1 MATTLLNNAL
11 SEQQQQPVVVPAP
24 EMLLHSSSLDGR
36 SNYSSSTDMSRLNPD
51 FDPNDDLN
59 RSHHLLK
66 HCLSNGQR
74 NEALLHFATDDVKEA
89 AKEISKMGQR
99 DLQGKFRLVY
109 GTATHSNNN
118 DWLRRKLYEAIGAA
132 PIKATTK
139 TKPRKTTSS
148 KPKKA
153 SPPLDP
159 LYHTSSAAP
168 SVSGGDMMGERRSR
182 RTTKGVHSSR
192 NVGITTIGGGGG
204 GGLSVAESLKRYRMG
219 SGSLP
224 GSPVVG
230 RSVIDMNRYLGHE
243 SATTSVSED
252 EAGAW
257 GSNRTRDG
265 ESAAGDGHGEQ
276 GGRYAI
282 RRRASADD
290 YLAAVN
296 GAATR
301 PQSAFA
307 PASRSMDLPA
317 VPPHLRRPSLV
328 PGAGVLPPQTTA
340 SLLARRASSAGL
352 VGFSTLNLEMFQNT
366 SDVWSSDA
374 WADAALKAAAA
385 RKAPVAAPSPEDED
399 VMMLP
404 VDLSAFEEDG
414 ASLLWNELAS

>member
-1 MATTLLNNAL
+1 MATTLEDPHPQ
-11 SEQQQQPVVVPAP
+11 EQQPIIMPPPV
-24 EMLLHSSSLDGR
+24 MLLHSASLEGR
-36 SNYSSSTDMSRLNPD
+36 SYYSSSTDISRLNPE
-51 FDPNDDLN
+51 FDPNDDPN

-139 TKPRKTTSS
+139 SKPRKAAAS
-148 KPKKA
+148 KPKKMA
-153 SPPLDP
+153 TPLDP

-168 SVSGGDMMGERRSR
+168 SGSGGDMLIERRSR

-192 NVGITTIGGGGG
+192 NGAVIGV
-204 GGLSVAESLKRYRMG
+204 GGLTVAESLKRYRMG

-224 GSPVVG
+224 GSPMVG

-243 SATTSVSED
+243 SATTSASED

-257 GSNRTRDG
+257 GSNRG
-265 ESAAGDGHGEQ
+265 ESTAGE
-276 GGRYAI
+276 GGTGDDDDQQPAI
-282 RRRASADD
+282 RRRASADE
-290 YLAAVN
+290 YLTTN
-296 GAATR
+296 GR
-301 PQSAFA
+301 PQSVFA

-317 VPPHLRRPSLV
+317 VPPHLRRPTTLAAAATTTV
-328 PGAGVLPPQTTA
+328 AGATMMGGLLPPQTAA

-352 VGFSTLNLEMFQNT
+352 LGFSTTNLELFQSTN
-366 SDVWSSDA
+366 DVWGSDA

-385 RKAPVAAPSPEDED
+385 RKAPVTAPSAEDED
-399 VMMLP
+399 VMMLSM
-404 VDLSAFEEDG
+404 DLSAFNEDG
-414 ASLLWNELAS
+414 AALL

>member
-1 MATTLLNNAL
+1 MATSLAPHA
-11 SEQQQQPVVVPAP
+11 EQPLVQPEPAA
-24 EMLLHSSSLDGR
+24 LLHAGSLDGP

-51 FDPNDDLN
+51 FDPNDDAN

-74 NEALLHFATDDVKEA
+74 VEALAHFSTDDVKEA

-139 TKPRKTTSS
+139 TKPRKTAAS
-148 KPKKA
+148 KPKKMSA
-153 SPPLDP
+153 PVDP
-159 LYHTSSAAP
+159 LYHTSSAVP
-168 SVSGGDMMGERRSR
+168 SSGSDMMVERRSR
-182 RTTKGVHSSR
+182 RSTKGVHSSR
-192 NVGITTIGGGGG
+192 GVGIGAAIGGS
-204 GGLSVAESLKRYRMG
+204 GLSVAESLKRYRMG

-224 GSPVVG
+224 GSPLVG

-243 SATTSVSED
+243 SATTSASED

-257 GSNRTRDG
+257 GSSRHQEAAPG
-265 ESAAGDGHGEQ
+265 AAAGAGDVGGGEDDQ
-276 GGRYAI
+276 HNGRSF

-290 YLAAVN
+290 YLAAAGN
-296 GAATR
+296 GSVR
-301 PQSAFA
+301 PQSAF
-307 PASRSMDLPA
+307 ASRSMDLPSL
-317 VPPHLRRPSLV
+317 PPHLRRPSMV
-328 PGAGVLPPQTTA
+328 GMLPPQTA
-340 SLLARRASSAGL
+340 ANLLARRASSAGL
-352 VGFSTLNLEMFQNT
+352 QGFSTLNLEFFQNT
-366 SDVWSSDA
+366 SDAWSSDA

-385 RKAPVAAPSPEDED
+385 RKAPVAAPSAEDED

-404 VDLSAFEEDG
+404 MDLSAYNEDG
-414 ASLLWNELAS
+414 AALL

>member
-1 MATTLLNNAL
+1 MATAL
-11 SEQQQQPVVVPAP
+11 VNIAEQPIMPPPAA
-24 EMLLHSSSLDGR
+24 MLLHSGSLEGR

-51 FDPNDDLN
+51 FDPNDDSN

-66 HCLSNGQR
+66 HSLSNGQR
-74 NEALLHFATDDVKEA
+74 NEALLHFSTDDVKEA

-139 TKPRKTTSS
+139 AKPRKATTSS
-148 KPKKA
+148 KPKKMTA
-153 SPPLDP
+153 PVDP
-159 LYHTSSAAP
+159 LCHASNAAALSS
-168 SVSGGDMMGERRSR
+168 DMMGERRSR
-182 RTTKGVHSSR
+182 RSTKGVHSSR
-192 NVGITTIGGGGG
+192 NVGGGGMT
-204 GGLSVAESLKRYRMG
+204 VAESLKRYRMG
-219 SGSLP
+219 TGSLP
-224 GSPVVG
+224 GSPMVG

-243 SATTSVSED
+243 SAATSASED

-257 GSNRTRDG
+257 GSHSNRAIDG
-265 ESAAGDGHGEQ
+265 ESTARGDDDDIEHG
-276 GGRYAI
+276 GNDRAV
-282 RRRASADD
+282 RRRASADVC
-290 YLAAVN
+290 LAN
-296 GAATR
+296 GGLAR

-307 PASRSMDLPA
+307 PTSRSMDLPA
-317 VPPHLRRPSLV
+317 LPPHLRRPSM
-328 PGAGVLPPQTTA
+328 AGMLPPQNAA

-352 VGFSTLNLEMFQNT
+352 VGFSTLNSEFFNNT

-385 RKAPVAAPSPEDED
+385 RKAPVAQPSAEDED

-404 VDLSAFEEDG
+404 MDLSAFNEDG
-414 ASLLWNELAS
+414 AALL